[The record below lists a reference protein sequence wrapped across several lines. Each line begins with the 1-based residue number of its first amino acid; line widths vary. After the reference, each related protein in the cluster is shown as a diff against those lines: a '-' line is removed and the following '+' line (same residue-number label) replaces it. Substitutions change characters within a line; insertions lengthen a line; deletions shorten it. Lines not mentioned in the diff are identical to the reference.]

1 MIINYPHKR
10 MWNFLRNQDNMFR
23 GIVSSRALLSHLQEA
38 AGRAEEEAGGAA
50 ECEGD
55 HGLDQEDHRGALQL
69 VTPRQ
74 VDIQTW
80 WKICGMM

>member
-1 MIINYPHKR
+1 ME
-10 MWNFLRNQDNMFR
+10 F
-23 GIVSSRALLSHLQEA
+23 SLLLFHLQEA